1 MISSHNIKL
10 YYISCS
16 ILNLSLDD
24 NIKVMFYV
32 FVSPLPHH
40 VGRGVA
46 VGVHVDDCQGAVRG
60 GAGPKDGVGD
70 QVVTAQGHR
79 DTLVRDDRPE
89 IRNMTRIQKMEQVI
103 LLILFSDTVTSRLDI
118 IETCN
123 HISDIS
129 NLKLDA
135 LQYAL
140 TRQGKINSF
149 LAST

>member
-1 MISSHNIKL
+1 M
-10 YYISCS
+10 
-16 ILNLSLDD
+16 
-24 NIKVMFYV
+24 
-32 FVSPLPHH
+32 
-40 VGRGVA
+40 RAVA
-46 VGVHVDDCQGAVRG
+46 VRDHAPDCNEALRG

-89 IRNMTRIQKMEQVI
+89 IRNMTRIQQMEQVI

-129 NLKLDA
+129 NLKLD
-135 LQYAL
+135 
-140 TRQGKINSF
+140 GIGF
-149 LAST
+149 D

>member
-1 MISSHNIKL
+1 
-10 YYISCS
+10 
-16 ILNLSLDD
+16 
-24 NIKVMFYV
+24 MFYV

-89 IRNMTRIQKMEQVI
+89 IRNMTMIQKMLEQEISLV
-103 LLILFSDTVTSRLDI
+103 LLSDTVTSRLDI

-123 HISDIS
+123 HITNIS
-129 NLKLDA
+129 NLKLDD
-135 LQYAL
+135 LH
-140 TRQGKINSF
+140 
-149 LAST
+149 